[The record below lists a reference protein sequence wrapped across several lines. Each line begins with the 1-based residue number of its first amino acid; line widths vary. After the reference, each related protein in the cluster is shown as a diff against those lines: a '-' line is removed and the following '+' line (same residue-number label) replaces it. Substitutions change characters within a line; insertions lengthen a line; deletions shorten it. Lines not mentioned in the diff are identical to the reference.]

1 MIASSLLSVTPFG
14 RFAGPRSC
22 RSMEVPSSVLDVGA
36 FWTAMACIRLGRYAN
51 VQHFL
56 ADAIPLLPDTR
67 ILPALLVCS
76 HWCQGPHLVLFAGV
90 IQPL

>member
-1 MIASSLLSVTPFG
+1 
-14 RFAGPRSC
+14 
-22 RSMEVPSSVLDVGA
+22 
-36 FWTAMACIRLGRYAN
+36 MACIRLGRYAN

-76 HWCQGPHLVLFAGV
+76 HWCQRPHLVLFAGV